1 MPAFVT
7 HELFG
12 AQVFAFLDE
21 EIQELLER
29 NPAPYFWGQQG
40 PDLLFF
46 KDALLGTSLL
56 PRYGNLMHLKKVD
69 ELFACMSRYLNER
82 RHTDEYE
89 TLASYILGFAGH
101 YCLDCEAHPYIYFK
115 QMQKER
121 VLPLDERRGLHH
133 RIESDIDTALYRIK
147 RGRNIREYRPA
158 KRLYGSHWEHRVIA
172 RLYAQL
178 LEEVYGIRCSVKELE
193 GCFSQ
198 TWTLLQLVLD
208 RSGCLVRLTEA
219 GEALLGGK
227 KIFSPH
233 IRRRQV
239 MEDIL
244 NLDCDS
250 WYNLSTPEKTDNR
263 SFPKIFYAAAYRAV
277 DMLERIYFCSQDGVP
292 YEPHGLLSFDN
303 GSPASMV

>member
-1 MPAFVT
+1 M
-7 HELFG
+7 
-12 AQVFAFLDE
+12 
-21 EIQELLER
+21 
-29 NPAPYFWGQQG
+29 
-40 PDLLFF
+40 
-46 KDALLGTSLL
+46 
-56 PRYGNLMHLKKVD
+56 
-69 ELFACMSRYLNER
+69 
-82 RHTDEYE
+82 
-89 TLASYILGFAGH
+89 
-101 YCLDCEAHPYIYFK
+101 
-115 QMQKER
+115 
-121 VLPLDERRGLHH
+121 
-133 RIESDIDTALYRIK
+133 
-147 RGRNIREYRPA
+147 
-158 KRLYGSHWEHRVIA
+158 IA

-178 LEEVYGIRCSVKELE
+178 LEEVYGIRCSVKEVE

-250 WYNLSTPEKTDNR
+250 WYNLRTPEKTDNR

>member
-1 MPAFVT
+1 M
-7 HELFG
+7 
-12 AQVFAFLDE
+12 
-21 EIQELLER
+21 
-29 NPAPYFWGQQG
+29 
-40 PDLLFF
+40 
-46 KDALLGTSLL
+46 
-56 PRYGNLMHLKKVD
+56 
-69 ELFACMSRYLNER
+69 
-82 RHTDEYE
+82 
-89 TLASYILGFAGH
+89 
-101 YCLDCEAHPYIYFK
+101 
-115 QMQKER
+115 
-121 VLPLDERRGLHH
+121 
-133 RIESDIDTALYRIK
+133 
-147 RGRNIREYRPA
+147 
-158 KRLYGSHWEHRVIA
+158 
-172 RLYAQL
+172 
-178 LEEVYGIRCSVKELE
+178 
-193 GCFSQ
+193 
-198 TWTLLQLVLD
+198 LD

>member
-158 KRLYGSHWEHRVIA
+158 KRLYGA
-172 RLYAQL
+172 
-178 LEEVYGIRCSVKELE
+178 
-193 GCFSQ
+193 
-198 TWTLLQLVLD
+198 
-208 RSGCLVRLTEA
+208 
-219 GEALLGGK
+219 
-227 KIFSPH
+227 
-233 IRRRQV
+233 
-239 MEDIL
+239 
-244 NLDCDS
+244 
-250 WYNLSTPEKTDNR
+250 
-263 SFPKIFYAAAYRAV
+263 
-277 DMLERIYFCSQDGVP
+277 DGNI
-292 YEPHGLLSFDN
+292 G
-303 GSPASMV
+303 

>member
-158 KRLYGSHWEHRVIA
+158 KRLYGSRWEHRVIA

-227 KIFSPH
+227 KFFLRTS
-233 IRRRQV
+233 
-239 MEDIL
+239 
-244 NLDCDS
+244 
-250 WYNLSTPEKTDNR
+250 
-263 SFPKIFYAAAYRAV
+263 AAGR
-277 DMLERIYFCSQDGVP
+277 
-292 YEPHGLLSFDN
+292 
-303 GSPASMV
+303 

>member
-158 KRLYGSHWEHRVIA
+158 KRLYGSRWEHRVIA

-178 LEEVYGIRCSVKELE
+178 LE
-193 GCFSQ
+193 
-198 TWTLLQLVLD
+198 
-208 RSGCLVRLTEA
+208 
-219 GEALLGGK
+219 
-227 KIFSPH
+227 
-233 IRRRQV
+233 
-239 MEDIL
+239 DIL

-250 WYNLSTPEKTDNR
+250 WYHLNTPEKTDNR